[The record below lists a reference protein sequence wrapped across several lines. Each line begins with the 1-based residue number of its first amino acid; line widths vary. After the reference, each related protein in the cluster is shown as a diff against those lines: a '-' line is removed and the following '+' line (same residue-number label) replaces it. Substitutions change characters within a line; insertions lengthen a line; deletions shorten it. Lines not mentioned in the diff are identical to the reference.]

1 VQRGVQVLADLRKP
15 LQDDK
20 AKDVLFGAQQYQQR

>member
-15 LQDDK
+15 LQDEK
-20 AKDVLFGAQQYQQR
+20 AKEVLFGAGQYEKR

>member
-1 VQRGVQVLADLRKP
+1 VLADLRKP

-20 AKDVLFGAQQYQQR
+20 AKEVLFGQTQFAKR